1 VVLNAQ
7 EKKRYYNRV
16 RRTCKLHGLDIVYD
30 GVPKFYRAVEL
41 QKDGFT
47 MFADR
52 ADDHHPL
59 DIDWKRLHEEMAD
72 YGYKGGIK

>member
-1 VVLNAQ
+1 VLNAQ

-41 QKDGFT
+41 QKDGST

-52 ADDHHPL
+52 AEDHHPL
-59 DIDWKRLHEEMAD
+59 NIDWKRLHEEMTD

>member
-1 VVLNAQ
+1 MVLNAQ

-30 GVPKFYRAVEL
+30 GVPKYYRSVEL
-41 QKDGFT
+41 VKDGHT

-52 ADDHHPL
+52 AEDHLPL
-59 DIDWKRLHEEMAD
+59 DINWKRLHEEMAD

>member
-1 VVLNAQ
+1 
-7 EKKRYYNRV
+7 
-16 RRTCKLHGLDIVYD
+16 
-30 GVPKFYRAVEL
+30 
-41 QKDGFT
+41 